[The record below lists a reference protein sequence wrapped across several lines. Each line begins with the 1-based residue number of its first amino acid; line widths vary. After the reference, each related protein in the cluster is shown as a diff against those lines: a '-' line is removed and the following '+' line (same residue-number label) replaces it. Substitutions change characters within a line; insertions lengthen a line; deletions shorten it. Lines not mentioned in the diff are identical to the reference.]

1 MQEKVLSPKEE
12 NLQHTKQWMHYEHM
26 EKILCDSICNRNA
39 ESIRHI
45 YYVEA
50 YTRILAEHYAS
61 LFPRARMTEQ
71 KINMIARAARMHDVG
86 KLVLPDFIVTRHG
99 KLTDSELEMLKEHT
113 IIGSRIMDILTEFQP
128 ERFQRICHNV
138 CLYHHEKYDGSGY
151 PEGLQKEKIPI
162 EAQLVALADIYD
174 VLTNTVI
181 EEHSNMKERA
191 YYMLMNREC
200 GELAPRMWESL
211 KDAKEDLEAFVL
223 DEDFDA

>member
-1 MQEKVLSPKEE
+1 MFPKEE
-12 NLQHTKQWMHYEHM
+12 NLQHTEQWVHYERM
-26 EKILCDSICNRNA
+26 EKVLCDSICKRNA
-39 ESIRHI
+39 ESVRHI

-50 YTRILAEHYAS
+50 YTRILAEHYAG

-113 IIGSRIMDILTEFQP
+113 VIRSRIMDILTEFQS

-151 PEGLQKEKIPI
+151 PEGLQKEKIPL
-162 EAQLVALADIYD
+162 EAQLVAVADMYD
-174 VLTNTVI
+174 VLADAVIDGPNNT
-181 EEHSNMKERA
+181 KERA
-191 YYMLMNREC
+191 YYMLMNGEC
-200 GELAPRMWESL
+200 GELAPRMRESL
-211 KDAKEDLEAFVL
+211 RDAKEDLEAFSL
-223 DEDFDA
+223 DEDIDA